1 LAKKA
6 RKAIRE
12 KDIEG
17 RTRREIMKTAYSEP
31 VPMEKGRIT
40 IVIEPQSEPMYR
52 ERQAGLW
59 KGRITLSPDFDEPLE
74 DLKEYM

>member
-1 LAKKA
+1 
-6 RKAIRE
+6 
-12 KDIEG
+12 
-17 RTRREIMKTAYSEP
+17 MKTAYSEP